1 MKNKITTLLLLLVS
15 ISLQAQEYLM
25 VADVMPKFGTGGYRG
40 ITNYIDAN
48 VDYPPAAYFNNID
61 GEVNIKFIV
70 KNDSK
75 RVLMSPAYMNTKG
88 YGLEEAMMKVLNG
101 MPAWTPG
108 IQDGEKANVWVFLP
122 YKFKLPAE
130 MPYFKEQY
138 LNKKPLYT
146 ASEKSMLRMFQDS
159 CTIKD
164 FAGIDTEKPVILDLY
179 IDINGKV
186 TKAAINK
193 TDNSISLFH
202 KEALKTALKL
212 KEFTPAVYDGVK
224 VRSLKTISIV
234 YNTPLEEE
242 LEIIRDIPKPVEIK
256 KIYQIVEEP
265 ALFPGGFPA
274 LMTFIKKNIEYP
286 DSAMKNDISGT
297 VYVELLINEKGE
309 VKDVEAKLPKQK
321 QLGYGLEEE
330 AVRVLMLMPNWKPAQ
345 QAGVKVAQRFTI
357 PIIFEMEDDSPKEE
371 IKSKKRR
378 KR

>member
-1 MKNKITTLLLLLVS
+1 MKNKITTLLLLLLS

-25 VADVMPKFGTGGYRG
+25 VADVMPKFGNGGYRG

-122 YKFKLPAE
+122 YKFKLPTE
-130 MPYFKEQY
+130 MPYFKEKY

-159 CTIKD
+159 CPIKD
-164 FAGIDTEKPVILDLY
+164 FAGIDTERSVLLDLY

-186 TKAAINK
+186 TKAVINK
-193 TDNSISLFH
+193 MDSSNSLFH
-202 KEALKTALKL
+202 KSAIETAVKL
-212 KEFTPAVYDGVK
+212 KVFTPAVYDGIK
-224 VRSLKTISIV
+224 VRSIKTISV
-234 YNTPLEEE
+234 AYNTPLEEE
-242 LEIIRDIPKPVEIK
+242 MEIVKETPNPIIK
-256 KIYQIVEEP
+256 KKPFFVVDKFAEY
-265 ALFPGGFPA
+265 PGGYDAMVLF
-274 LMTFIKKNIEYP
+274 LIKNIEYP
-286 DSAMKNDISGT
+286 DTAMDNDITGA
-297 VYVELLINEKGE
+297 VYIQIKIDETGKI
-309 VKDVEAKLPKQK
+309 DSIRPILPKDR
-321 QLGYGLEEE
+321 QLGYGLEQE
-330 AVRVLMLMPNWKPAQ
+330 AMRVIALMPRWIPAEDNNQ
-345 QAGVKVAQRFTI
+345 KVSQKLTI
-357 PIIFEMEDDSPKEE
+357 PIMFNIEDDSPKKET
-371 IKSKKRR
+371 KSKKRK